1 MATLILTDEEKAE
14 PVWSNL
20 SDEAL
25 GKMVK
30 RNMALFRAST
40 DKLDQTTHLAAA
52 IWLACNV
59 AQNNAVKQTMRLEG
73 LSEANHDFGDWK
85 VTVEKLSP

>member
-20 SDEAL
+20 SDEAR

-30 RNMALFRAST
+30 RNMALFRASA
-40 DKLDQTTHLAAA
+40 DKRTKPPTWPLPSGWRAMSPR
-52 IWLACNV
+52 
-59 AQNNAVKQTMRLEG
+59 TM
-73 LSEANHDFGDWK
+73 
-85 VTVEKLSP
+85 P